1 MKYFLLFIVSSGLWN
16 NGLQKMR
23 AGNFILTIPDKITK
37 QDTGWKSLFDGKT
50 LKGWH
55 TYGDAVAT
63 SAWRVDSGVIHL
75 DASNKNDNDETI
87 NGGDLLTNNEYS
99 NFDLKLEWK
108 ISRGGNSGIKFYVQE
123 DTTKYDEAIGLEM
136 QVVDNKNHEDGK
148 RAKHRAGSLYD
159 LIAPTAAVA
168 KNFGE
173 WNDAEIKCYNGELGF
188 YLNGTKIMTTTL
200 WDDNWR
206 KMIAHSK
213 YKRMKDWGTFKT
225 GHIALQ
231 DHGFDVWYK
240 NIIIKKLQNTSN

>member
-1 MKYFLLFIVSSGLWN
+1 MKYFLLCIVSSGLWN
-16 NGLQKMR
+16 NGLQKIR
-23 AGNFILTIPDKITK
+23 AGNFILTIADKIPN
-37 QDTGWKSLFDGKT
+37 QDTSWNSLFDGKT

-55 TYGDAVAT
+55 TYGDTVAT
-63 SAWRVDSGVIHL
+63 SAWQIDSGIIHL
-75 DASNKNDNDETI
+75 DASKKDKDDKTI

-123 DTTKYDEAIGLEM
+123 DRTKYDEAIGLEM

-148 RAKHRAGSLYD
+148 SAKHRAGSLYD
-159 LIAPTAAVA
+159 LIAPTAEVA
-168 KNFGE
+168 RDFGE
-173 WNDAEIKCYNGELGF
+173 WNDAEIKCYNGWLEF
-188 YLNGTKIMTTTL
+188 YLNGTKIVTTTL

-213 YKRMKDWGTFKT
+213 YKHMYNWGMFKS

-231 DHGFDVWYK
+231 DHGLDVWYR
-240 NIIIKKLQNTSN
+240 NIIIKKL